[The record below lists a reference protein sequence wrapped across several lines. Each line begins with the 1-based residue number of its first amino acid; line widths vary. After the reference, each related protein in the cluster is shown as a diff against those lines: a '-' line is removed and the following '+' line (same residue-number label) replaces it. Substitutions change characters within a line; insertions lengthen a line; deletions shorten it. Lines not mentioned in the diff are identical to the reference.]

1 MGPALSPLRTALL
14 VVVAVVA
21 VAAGGAVLLADETP
35 RPSTETIDNASERYE
50 SLDGFVA
57 TVETTTR
64 IGNETMHSTR
74 RVTARPGTGAYRSV
88 ALGNT
93 SGPDVTVSNGTVVWL
108 YDRDNGTA
116 RRLEVDTGTNSTAVM
131 GGEQVERLLSAALN
145 GDNESAGG
153 VSTLPMVS
161 RTAGPSPSGSLET
174 NGSSFG
180 VNVSYLGTEEIGDRE
195 TYVLELTGTDI
206 EEGALDDYSG
216 RVWVDTEWF
225 VALRHRTNFTVD
237 GEPYAVERRYRN
249 VSFDPDL
256 SNVSFEL
263 DPSESN
269 VTVESGPSLTEYESR
284 DALARNAS
292 LSVPEPDV
300 PADFRFQQGARTV
313 GEARS
318 VTLQYTNGTASVSV
332 TLRNTT
338 RNATDTEGTEVQIG
352 DATGRLDTF
361 GASTLVTWECD
372 GRAYTVIGSNLANET
387 VVDVA
392 RSVGC
397 ERDEPTGPGD
407 VATERTRAAE

>member
-21 VAAGGAVLLADETP
+21 VAAGGAVLLAGETP

-50 SLDGFVA
+50 SLDGFAA

-64 IGNETMHSTR
+64 IGNETTHSTR

-88 ALGNT
+88 AIGNA
-93 SGPDVTVSNGTVVWL
+93 SGSDVTVSNGTVVWL
-108 YDRDNGTA
+108 YDRDNETA
-116 RRLEVDTGTNSTAVM
+116 RRLSVDVDANNTAVM
-131 GGEQVERLLSAALN
+131 GGEQVERLLRAALN
-145 GDNESAGG
+145 GGNESAGG

-161 RTAGPSPSGSLET
+161 TAAGPTPSGSLDT

-180 VNVSYLGTEEIGDRE
+180 VNVSYLGTEEIDGRE

-206 EEGALDDYSG
+206 EEGTLDDYSG

-225 VALRHRTNFTVD
+225 VALRQRTNFTVD
-237 GEPYAVERRYRN
+237 GERYAVERRYRN

-256 SNVSFEL
+256 RDVSFEF
-263 DPSESN
+263 DPPEDAN
-269 VTVESGPSLTEYESR
+269 VTVETGPSVTQYDSR
-284 DALARNAS
+284 APLERNAT
-292 LSVPEPDV
+292 LSVPDPDV
-300 PADFRFQQGARTV
+300 PADFRFDRGTQTV

-318 VTLQYTNGTASVSV
+318 VTLQYTNGTTSVSV

-338 RNATDTEGTEVQIG
+338 RNATGTEGTAVQIG

-397 ERDEPTGPGD
+397 G
-407 VATERTRAAE
+407 